1 MKEIK
6 IFTFFHK
13 KTKRNYVQRMS
24 NNKVYS
30 MNIARKYAK
39 DYWDGKRQF
48 GFGGYK
54 YIPGLLTPMAKKII
68 KKFKL
73 TNKSKILD
81 VGCGKGYLL
90 YELKKI
96 LPEIEVSG
104 FDVSSYAIKNS
115 EREIKKSLFVH
126 NAKNKFPFRNK
137 EFDLV
142 ISFNTLHN
150 LFIHDLKN
158 AIEEINRVSKKSF
171 IVVESYSNN
180 KQLFNLQCWALTA
193 NAFFRKDEWVWL
205 FKKFGFNGFYEL
217 IYFD

>member
-6 IFTFFHK
+6 IFSDFHK
-13 KTKRNYVQRMS
+13 KTKRNYIQRMN

-30 MNIARKYAK
+30 MKIARKYGK
-39 DYWDGKRQF
+39 DYWDGERRF

-54 YIPGLLTPMAKKII
+54 YIPGLLLPMANKII

-90 YELKKI
+90 FELKKI
-96 LPEIEVSG
+96 LPEIEVTG
-104 FDVSSYAIKNS
+104 FDISLYAIKNS
-115 EREIKKSLFVH
+115 KKEIKKNLFVH
-126 NAKNKFPFRNK
+126 DAKNNYPFKDK

-150 LFIHDLKN
+150 LFVYDLQN
-158 AIEEINRVSKKSF
+158 AVKEINRVSKNSF
-171 IVVESYSNN
+171 IVVESYKNV

-193 NAFFRKDEWVWL
+193 NAFFSKEEWIWIL
-205 FKKFGFNGFYEL
+205 KKFDFKGFYEL